1 MASVEVRLEELG
13 FTLPDPPGALAMYRP
28 ALQSGPYVFVS
39 GQVAMRDGAIVH
51 PGTVGAQQTV
61 ETAREAAQVATLNAL
76 AAVKALRGSLE
87 GLRVCGSPGTSRPLR
102 TSGSTRRWI
111 NAASELLRDAFG
123 EEAGVGTRL
132 ALGVSSLPLQSPV
145 ELALELEV
153 VDGDPRG
160 IPA

>member
-87 GLRVCGSPGTSRPLR
+87 GLRVVRLTGYVAATPDFGEHPQV
-102 TSGSTRRWI
+102 I

>member
-1 MASVEVRLEELG
+1 MASVEARLEELG

-51 PGTVGAQQTV
+51 PGTVGDQQTV

-87 GLRVCGSPGTSRPLR
+87 GLRVVRLTGYVAATPDFGEHPQV
-102 TSGSTRRWI
+102 I

-123 EEAGVGTRL
+123 EDAGIGTRL

-145 ELALELEV
+145 ELALEFEV
-153 VDGDPRG
+153 VDG
-160 IPA
+160 A